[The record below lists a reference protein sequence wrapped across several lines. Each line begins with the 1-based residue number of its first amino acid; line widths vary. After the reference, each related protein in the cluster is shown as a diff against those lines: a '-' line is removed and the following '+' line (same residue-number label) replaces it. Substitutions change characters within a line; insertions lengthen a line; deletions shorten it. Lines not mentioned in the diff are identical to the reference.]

1 MKELALHL
9 LDIVK
14 NSTAAGATLVE
25 VCLTEDEAQ
34 TLTIVIRDNGRGM
47 SPDFLAAVSDPF
59 TTTRTTRKMGLG
71 IPLLRMSAEL
81 TGGSLSIASTLGAGT
96 RLQAVFDGGHIDC
109 PPLGDLPGTISLLI
123 QGAPDLRLVYTHRR
137 DGQAVTLDTQD
148 LRDQLGGGI
157 SLAEPEVVLW
167 IREYLEE
174 QEGTLKP
181 SVS

>member
-1 MKELALHL
+1 MKDLSLHL
-9 LDIVK
+9 LDIAQ
-14 NSTAAGATLVE
+14 NSITAGARRLDLE
-25 VCLTEDEAQ
+25 LTEAGETI
-34 TLTIVIRDNGRGM
+34 TLTVADDGRGM
-47 SPDFLAAVSDPF
+47 APELLAQVSDPF

-137 DGQAVTLDTQD
+137 DGQAFTLDTQD

-181 SVS
+181 AVS

>member
-1 MKELALHL
+1 MLFR
-9 LDIVK
+9 
-14 NSTAAGATLVE
+14 S
-25 VCLTEDEAQ
+25 
-34 TLTIVIRDNGRGM
+34 
-47 SPDFLAAVSDPF
+47 
-59 TTTRTTRKMGLG
+59 
-71 IPLLRMSAEL
+71 
-81 TGGSLSIASTLGAGT
+81 
-96 RLQAVFDGGHIDC
+96 QAVFDGGHIDC